1 MTTLIF
7 VTGWLYSSKGKNRSV
22 QRTQALL
29 KDGLTE
35 LMQTK
40 PVQNITVREL
50 TDYVNL
56 NRGTFYLHY
65 RDIQDLLEHLENDI
79 LDEFIEITN
88 AHQPQDM
95 KGKPFPLI
103 CDLYKF
109 LEKNSDFVKLV
120 LVNNQEQNFMNRIKE
135 IIRERCVN
143 DWDEIFANADPRLSE
158 IYSSYVLS
166 GCIGIIE
173 NWIRNGTRQSP
184 EELARYTEDIMLN
197 GLNILK

>member
-1 MTTLIF
+1 MNT
-7 VTGWLYSSKGKNRSV
+7 KGKNRSV

-65 RDIQDLLEHLENDI
+65 KDIQDLLENMENDM
-79 LDEFIEITN
+79 LDEFVEITN

-95 KGKPFPLI
+95 NGKPFPLI

-109 LEKNSDFVKLV
+109 LEKNSDFVKLI
-120 LVNNQEQNFMNRIKE
+120 LVNNQEQTFKNRLKD
-135 IIRERCVN
+135 IIRERCMN
-143 DWDEIFANADPRLSE
+143 DWVEVFANTDSRLSE
-158 IYSSYVLS
+158 LYSSYVLS

-173 NWIRNGTRQSP
+173 NWVQNGTPQTP

>member
-1 MTTLIF
+1 MNT
-7 VTGWLYSSKGKNRSV
+7 KGKNRSV

-29 KDGLTE
+29 KYGLKE
-35 LMQTK
+35 LMLTK
-40 PVQNITVREL
+40 PIQNITVREL

-65 RDIQDLLEHLENDI
+65 KDIRDLLEYLENDI

-109 LEKNSDFVKLV
+109 LEKNSDFIKLV
-120 LVNNQEQNFMNRIKE
+120 LVDNQEQIFMNRIKE
-135 IIRERCVN
+135 IIRERCMN
-143 DWDEIFANADPRLSE
+143 NWDELFANADPRMSE

-173 NWIRNGTRQSP
+173 NWIRNDTHQSP
-184 EELARYTEDIMLN
+184 EELARYTENIMMN

>member
-1 MTTLIF
+1 MNT
-7 VTGWLYSSKGKNRSV
+7 KGKNRSV

-35 LMQTK
+35 LMLTK

-65 RDIQDLLEHLENDI
+65 KDIQDLLEHLENDM

-95 KGKPFPLI
+95 HGKPFPLI

-109 LEKNSDFVKLV
+109 LEKNSDFVRLI
-120 LVNNQEQNFMNRIKE
+120 LVNNQEQNFENRLKDIL
-135 IIRERCVN
+135 RERCMN
-143 DWDEIFANADPRLSE
+143 DWDEIFANADPKLSE

-184 EELARYTEDIMLN
+184 EELARYTENIMLN

>member
-1 MTTLIF
+1 MNT
-7 VTGWLYSSKGKNRSV
+7 KGKNRSV

-35 LMQTK
+35 LMLTK
-40 PVQNITVREL
+40 PIQNITVREL

-65 RDIQDLLEHLENDI
+65 KDIRDLLEYLENDI

-109 LEKNSDFVKLV
+109 LEKNSDFIKLV
-120 LVNNQEQNFMNRIKE
+120 LVDNQEQIFMNRIKE
-135 IIRERCVN
+135 IIRERCMN
-143 DWDEIFANADPRLSE
+143 NWDELFANADPRMSE

-173 NWIRNGTRQSP
+173 NWIRNDTHQSP
-184 EELARYTEDIMLN
+184 EELARYTENIMMN

>member
-1 MTTLIF
+1 MNA
-7 VTGWLYSSKGKNRSV
+7 KGKNRSV
-22 QRTQALL
+22 LRTQKLL

-35 LMQTK
+35 LMMTK

-65 RDIQDLLEHLENDI
+65 RDIQDLLENMENDM
-79 LDEFIEITN
+79 LDEFVEIN
-88 AHQPQDM
+88 NSYQREELN
-95 KGKPFPLI
+95 GKPFPLI
-103 CDLYKF
+103 CDLYRF
-109 LEKNSDFVKLV
+109 LGKNSEFVKLV
-120 LVNNQEQNFMNRIKE
+120 LLTNQEQNFKNRLKD
-135 IIRERCVN
+135 IIRERCMN
-143 DWDEIFANADPRLSE
+143 DWDKIFAHADPKLSD
-158 IYSSYVLS
+158 IYSAYVLS

-173 NWIRNGTRQSP
+173 NWIQNDTHQTP

>member
-1 MTTLIF
+1 MNT
-7 VTGWLYSSKGKNRSV
+7 KGKNRSV

-35 LMQTK
+35 LMLTK
-40 PVQNITVREL
+40 PIQNITVREL

-65 RDIQDLLEHLENDI
+65 KDIRDLLEYLENDI

-109 LEKNSDFVKLV
+109 LEKNSDFIKLV
-120 LVNNQEQNFMNRIKE
+120 LVDNQEQIFMNRIKE
-135 IIRERCVN
+135 IIRERCMN
-143 DWDEIFANADPRLSE
+143 NWDELFANADPRMSE

-173 NWIRNGTRQSP
+173 NWIRNDTRQSP
-184 EELARYTEDIMLN
+184 EELARYTENIMMN

>member
-1 MTTLIF
+1 MNT
-7 VTGWLYSSKGKNRSV
+7 KGKNRNV

-79 LDEFIEITN
+79 LDEFIDRGCPGYP
-88 AHQPQDM
+88 HPQQPPRGARSFFVPDHNH
-95 KGKPFPLI
+95 GR
-103 CDLYKF
+103 
-109 LEKNSDFVKLV
+109 SDRAPHRP
-120 LVNNQEQNFMNRIKE
+120 VNVPE
-135 IIRERCVN
+135 
-143 DWDEIFANADPRLSE
+143 
-158 IYSSYVLS
+158 
-166 GCIGIIE
+166 
-173 NWIRNGTRQSP
+173 QSP
-184 EELARYTEDIMLN
+184 
-197 GLNILK
+197 GSHQ

>member
-1 MTTLIF
+1 MNT
-7 VTGWLYSSKGKNRSV
+7 KGKNRSV

-35 LMQTK
+35 LMLTK
-40 PVQNITVREL
+40 PIQNITVREL

-65 RDIQDLLEHLENDI
+65 KDIRDLLEHLENDI

-109 LEKNSDFVKLV
+109 LEKNSDFIKLV
-120 LVNNQEQNFMNRIKE
+120 LVDNQEQIFMNRIKE
-135 IIRERCVN
+135 IIRERCMN
-143 DWDEIFANADPRLSE
+143 NWDELFANADPRMSE

-173 NWIRNGTRQSP
+173 NWIRNDTRQSP
-184 EELARYTEDIMLN
+184 EELARYTENIMMN

>member
-1 MTTLIF
+1 MNT
-7 VTGWLYSSKGKNRSV
+7 KGKNRSV

-29 KDGLTE
+29 KSGLTE
-35 LMQTK
+35 LMMTK

-65 RDIQDLLEHLENDI
+65 KDIQNLLENMENDM
-79 LDEFIEITN
+79 LDEFVEITN
-88 AHQPQDM
+88 SHQPQDM

-109 LEKNSDFVKLV
+109 LGKNAEFVKLV
-120 LVNNQEQNFMNRIKE
+120 LVTNQEHNFKERLKE
-135 IIRERCVN
+135 IIQKRCMN
-143 DWDEIFANADPRLSE
+143 DWIEVFDKADSKLSE

-173 NWIRNGTRQSP
+173 NWIQNGTRQSP

-197 GLNILK
+197 GLNILN

>member
-1 MTTLIF
+1 MNT
-7 VTGWLYSSKGKNRSV
+7 KGKNRSV

-35 LMQTK
+35 LMQSK

>member
-1 MTTLIF
+1 MNT
-7 VTGWLYSSKGKNRSV
+7 KGKNRSV

-143 DWDEIFANADPRLSE
+143 DWDEIFANADPWLSE

-173 NWIRNGTRQSP
+173 N
-184 EELARYTEDIMLN
+184 
-197 GLNILK
+197 

>member
-1 MTTLIF
+1 MNT
-7 VTGWLYSSKGKNRSV
+7 KGKNRSV

-65 RDIQDLLEHLENDI
+65 KDIQDLLEHLENDI

-103 CDLYKF
+103 YDLYKF
-109 LEKNSDFVKLV
+109 LEKTSDFVKLV

-135 IIRERCVN
+135 IIRERCMN
-143 DWDEIFANADPRLSE
+143 DWDEIFANADPKLSE

>member
-1 MTTLIF
+1 MELLMNT
-7 VTGWLYSSKGKNRSV
+7 KGKNRSV
-22 QRTQALL
+22 LRTQTLL
-29 KDGLTE
+29 KNGLTE
-35 LMQTK
+35 LMLTK

-65 RDIQDLLEHLENDI
+65 KDIQDLLEHLENDM

-88 AHQPQDM
+88 AHQPQKM
-95 KGKPFPLI
+95 NGKPFPLI
-103 CDLYKF
+103 YDLYKF
-109 LEKNSDFVKLV
+109 LKKNADFVKLV
-120 LVNNQEQNFMNRIKE
+120 LVTNREQNFKNRLKE
-135 IIRERCVN
+135 IIQERCIN
-143 DWDEIFANADPRLSE
+143 DWNEIFSHTDPKLSE

-173 NWIRNGTRQSP
+173 TWVMHDTQQSP
-184 EELARYTEDIMLN
+184 EELARYTENIMLN

>member
-7 VTGWLYSSKGKNRSV
+7 GTGWLYSSKEKNRSV

-95 KGKPFPLI
+95 KGKSFPLI

-184 EELARYTEDIMLN
+184 EELAHYTEDIMLN
-197 GLNILK
+197 GLNVLK

>member
-1 MTTLIF
+1 MNT
-7 VTGWLYSSKGKNRSV
+7 KGKNRSV

-50 TDYVNL
+50 TDHINL

-65 RDIQDLLEHLENDI
+65 RDIQNLLEHLENDI

-95 KGKPFPLI
+95 KGKPFPQI

-143 DWDEIFANADPRLSE
+143 DWDEIFANADPKLSE

>member
-1 MTTLIF
+1 MNT
-7 VTGWLYSSKGKNRSV
+7 KGKNRSV

>member
-1 MTTLIF
+1 MNT
-7 VTGWLYSSKGKNRSV
+7 KGKNRSV

-65 RDIQDLLEHLENDI
+65 KDIQDLLENMENDM
-79 LDEFIEITN
+79 LDEFVEITN

-95 KGKPFPLI
+95 NGKPFPLI
-103 CDLYKF
+103 CNLYKF
-109 LEKNSDFVKLV
+109 LEKNSDFVKLI
-120 LVNNQEQNFMNRIKE
+120 LVNNQEQTFKNRLKD
-135 IIRERCVN
+135 IIRERCMN
-143 DWDEIFANADPRLSE
+143 DWVEVFANTDSRLSE
-158 IYSSYVLS
+158 LYSSYVLS

-173 NWIRNGTRQSP
+173 NWVQNGTPQTP

>member
-1 MTTLIF
+1 MNAI
-7 VTGWLYSSKGKNRSV
+7 GKNRSV
-22 QRTQALL
+22 LRTQALL

-35 LMQTK
+35 LMLTK
-40 PVQNITVREL
+40 PVQSITVREL

-65 RDIQDLLEHLENDI
+65 RDIQDLLENIENDM
-79 LDEFIEITN
+79 LDEIMEIAN

-109 LEKNSDFVKLV
+109 LGKNSDFVKLV
-120 LVNNQEQNFMNRIKE
+120 LVQNQEQNFVNRIKD
-135 IIRERCVN
+135 IIWERCTR
-143 DWDEIFANADPRLSE
+143 DWDEIFANADPKLSE
-158 IYSSYVLS
+158 IYSAYVLS

-173 NWIRNGTRQSP
+173 NWIRNDTHQTP

>member
-1 MTTLIF
+1 MNT
-7 VTGWLYSSKGKNRSV
+7 KGKNRSV

-35 LMQTK
+35 LMLTK
-40 PVQNITVREL
+40 PIQNITVREL

-65 RDIQDLLEHLENDI
+65 KDIRDLLEYLENDI

-103 CDLYKF
+103 CDLSKF
-109 LEKNSDFVKLV
+109 LEKNSDFIKLV
-120 LVNNQEQNFMNRIKE
+120 LVDNQEQIFMNRIKE
-135 IIRERCVN
+135 IIRERCMN
-143 DWDEIFANADPRLSE
+143 NWDELFANADPRMSE

-173 NWIRNGTRQSP
+173 NWIRNDTHQSP
-184 EELARYTEDIMLN
+184 EELARYTENIMMN

>member
-7 VTGWLYSSKGKNRSV
+7 GTGWLYSSNGKNRSV

>member
-1 MTTLIF
+1 MNA
-7 VTGWLYSSKGKNRSV
+7 KGKNRSV
-22 QRTQALL
+22 LRTQALL

-35 LMQTK
+35 LMLTK
-40 PVQNITVREL
+40 PVQSITVREL

-65 RDIQDLLEHLENDI
+65 RDIQDLLENIENDM
-79 LDEFIEITN
+79 LDEFMEITN

-109 LEKNSDFVKLV
+109 LGKNSDFVKLV
-120 LVNNQEQNFMNRIKE
+120 LVQNQEQNFVNRIKD
-135 IIRERCVN
+135 IIWERCTR
-143 DWDEIFANADPRLSE
+143 DWDEIFANADPKLSE
-158 IYSSYVLS
+158 IYSAYVLS

-173 NWIRNGTRQSP
+173 NWIRNDTHQTP

>member
-7 VTGWLYSSKGKNRSV
+7 GTGWLYSSKGKNRSV

-184 EELARYTEDIMLN
+184 EELARYTEDITLN

>member
-1 MTTLIF
+1 MNT
-7 VTGWLYSSKGKNRSV
+7 KGKNRSV

-35 LMQTK
+35 LMLTK
-40 PVQNITVREL
+40 PIQNITVREL

-65 RDIQDLLEHLENDI
+65 KDIRDLLEHLENDI

-109 LEKNSDFVKLV
+109 LEKNSDFIKLV
-120 LVNNQEQNFMNRIKE
+120 LVDNQEQIFMNRIKE
-135 IIRERCVN
+135 IIRERCMN
-143 DWDEIFANADPRLSE
+143 NWDELFANADPRMSE

-173 NWIRNGTRQSP
+173 NWIRNDTHQSP
-184 EELARYTEDIMLN
+184 EELARYTENIMMN